1 MLKTIIDRLNVYF
14 NLKSLGLNYGYEYK
28 KAFVVK
34 YFLLVLIIAVYIAI
48 IISPFLVK
56 AIGFDNWENAEFI
69 VLILL
74 LSLGFFANH
83 FYKNESKKYEQQ
95 IATLKA
101 GREKIEERLE
111 NAFKYIG
118 SLNVQIEE
126 LESIFTTIKKYP
138 ETKNEIKKILTYFTE
153 KILSIVNAEW
163 ALFRVVDVEEI
174 RTLTEVYISRNKNQ
188 LFTETI
194 SNINLI
200 NNVSIEKLNV
210 VSSTDQTFRINT
222 YCIFPAAV
230 NKKQKIMIETI
241 ANQAEMLYIIYSSI
255 YYKNNRDNL

>member
-111 NAFKYIG
+111 NAF
-118 SLNVQIEE
+118 
-126 LESIFTTIKKYP
+126 SIFHYSTTSVHFVFCIHG
-138 ETKNEIKKILTYFTE
+138 TNRI
-153 KILSIVNAEW
+153 
-163 ALFRVVDVEEI
+163 
-174 RTLTEVYISRNKNQ
+174 NKN
-188 LFTETI
+188 I
-194 SNINLI
+194 S
-200 NNVSIEKLNV
+200 
-210 VSSTDQTFRINT
+210 T
-222 YCIFPAAV
+222 
-230 NKKQKIMIETI
+230 
-241 ANQAEMLYIIYSSI
+241 
-255 YYKNNRDNL
+255 

>member
-1 MLKTIIDRLNVYF
+1 MDMNI
-14 NLKSLGLNYGYEYK
+14 K
-28 KAFVVK
+28 KLFVVK
-34 YFLLVLIIAVYIAI
+34 YLLLVLIIAIFIAI

-56 AIGFDNWENAEFI
+56 AIGFDNWENYEFV
-69 VLILL
+69 VLLLL

-83 FYKNESKKYEQQ
+83 FYKIESIKYEQQ
-95 IATLKA
+95 IAILKT
-101 GREKIEERLE
+101 GREKLEERLE

-126 LESIFTTIKKYP
+126 LESIFTSIKKYP
-138 ETKNEIKKILTYFTE
+138 ETKNEINKILKYFTE

-163 ALFRVVDVEEI
+163 ALCRVVDIENI
-174 RTLTEVYISRNKNQ
+174 KTLTEVYISRNKNQ
-188 LFTETI
+188 LLTEKI

-222 YCIFPAAV
+222 YCIFPAVA
-230 NKKQKIMIETI
+230 NQKQKILIETI

-255 YYKNNRDNL
+255 YYKNNRDNP